1 MSHLSLRTTGG
12 RSRPVKLAL
21 ALGALAAGAAGAVRA
36 ETLADAIALAYQTN
50 PTLQGQRASL
60 RALDESIV
68 QAEAGYRATVTAQA
82 NVASDSNNNTSI
94 ATRNLPGVAQQI
106 VNGRSATSGAAVSVV
121 QPLYTGGR
129 VRDNISAAEAQ
140 DMAGRETLRNSEQT
154 ILRQVITAYADVR
167 RDQANVEIIE
177 EDVRLLGL
185 QVDEI
190 RARFGVGEITRTD
203 VAQTEARFA
212 AAQAQ
217 LAASRAQ
224 LAADR
229 AAYASVVGQD
239 PGTLAPEPPL
249 SKFLPDSLDKA
260 YADAE
265 ENSPALRVAAFSER
279 ASAAKLAAAKAQ
291 TRPTVSVQFNYGY
304 SGGSYTERNA
314 FGVPGHGDNPFV
326 DYSHDMSA
334 NAVATFPIFNG
345 GMTSSQIRQAA
356 ETNNAD
362 RINIETARRQVLL
375 TVAQAWSGLMG
386 ARASLGADEAQVKGA
401 NLAFEGSRQES
412 RVGLR
417 STLDVLI
424 AEQDLSSAELAL
436 VSARHDEYVAAA
448 NVLAAV
454 GGLYPQD
461 FSADTP
467 VYDPKVNLDRIRRT
481 RLIPTLAPLAAQLDR
496 LGAPET
502 VRSPPPVSPAH

>member
-1 MSHLSLRTTGG
+1 MSLVSLRTTDG
-12 RSRPVKLAL
+12 RSRRVKLAL
-21 ALGALAAGAAGAVRA
+21 ALGALAAGAAGVARA

-82 NVASDSNNNTSI
+82 NVASDSNNNTSP

-291 TRPTVSVQFNYGY
+291 TRPTVSLQFNYGY
-304 SGGSYTERNA
+304 AGGSYTETYR
-314 FGVPGHGDNPFV
+314 GHGDNPFV

-345 GMTSSQIRQAA
+345 GLTSSQIRQAA